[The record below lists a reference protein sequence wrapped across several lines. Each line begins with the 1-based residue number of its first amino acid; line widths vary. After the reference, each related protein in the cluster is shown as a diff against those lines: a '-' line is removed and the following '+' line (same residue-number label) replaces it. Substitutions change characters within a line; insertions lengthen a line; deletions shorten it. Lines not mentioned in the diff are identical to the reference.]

1 MESKKVP
8 ELSRST
14 SPFGTDDITP
24 SDSQSTIPQHIYN
37 DIGGETNQIV
47 PRPRKFIL
55 TKYTIYV
62 TNQRMYIVGS
72 NSRESVFRILEID
85 LTNQNN
91 LTIMEDNVYFTRN
104 EIMEV
109 LNGIEDSSDGG
120 LTKKLTAVGLLGFIK
135 FTKYYYLLVVTKRK
149 EVAVLG
155 SHEIYHIDETEL
167 IPVTNNIKA
176 PEKKSTEE
184 RYVQT
189 FLNIDLNKTFYFSYS
204 YDLTNTL
211 QTNMIRNKRQ
221 SLGMNGK
228 TELSIVFEFNERFM
242 WNVALLEPVFQSF
255 DKVYDWFQPIIHGFI
270 DQVKVSVFQIQI
282 YITLI
287 ARRSHRFAGARFFKR
302 GVNDDGDVANEVE
315 TEQIVC
321 DMLTSS
327 FHDPAAGYYNNSRYT
342 SFVQHRGS
350 IPLSWSQETAPNIRM
365 TKPPIE
371 LNVIDPFYSKSA
383 LHFNDLFHRYGT
395 PIQILNLIK
404 QREKTPR
411 ETKLLDAFNNCVEY
425 LNLFLPDDKKLDYVA
440 WDMSRAAKSRSQ
452 DVIKWLEKYSED
464 TLAKT
469 GFFHNGKTII
479 DTKLQQGVCRTNCV
493 DCLDRTNTAQF
504 VIGKRALGHQ
514 LHALGI
520 IEEKYLEYD
529 SDITNILTE
538 MFHDHGDTIALQ
550 YGGSH
555 LVNTLQ
561 TYRKINQWSSHSR
574 DIIESVKRF
583 YSNSFMDAQR
593 QEAINLFLGNYVFS
607 PEKPMLWELNTDYY
621 LHNRNKISEL
631 NGRISYTKWFN
642 KLYLE
647 DRQKKLKVLWESV
660 STNKFTLNLQ
670 ERGLITVKVDPYLGC
685 FENYWS
691 IKYGSRK
698 FVTLNELFE
707 FNMNS
712 TRQYSANLE
721 QKNIKKKM
729 NQNKN
734 KENKNNSNNFT
745 LMQLFNKKEGNMNNS
760 PRTRFNSF
768 GERLRG
774 NSPISV
780 FDPEN
785 EEENYFSPF
794 KSRKPHRELKFIY
807 STKGRDEVIEEDE
820 ANEEKM
826 VYQEF
831 VELLQ
836 PISDDTD
843 NYDNVDFKYKEI
855 YKELMI
861 SLLQL
866 QKIRKVHEIS
876 DQYFQETNDILGTI
890 SDNEEAKLPI
900 VKLNFND
907 EEYINNIDESNS
919 NSKDDNLRMGVF
931 QKRRNKSEGD
941 HDSNF
946 TDNYNNKIK
955 FKENKKIE
963 DKTYNESDSLKYL
976 ESKVDMDHKWQELN
990 KQFVLV
996 SPEIKNNTIEFY
1008 KASVDVSSKLPIFGL
1023 KEYVKENAY
1032 NNYYDSFN
1040 ESNYVFDSTSESE
1053 GDINYLKSN
1062 GVKINKENKIESLI
1076 KEYGKLADP
1085 LIDLR
1090 DLHTYVKQSRIMN
1103 HEFIKSNSQKRIDL
1117 FKSNFDDFYDDFKEF
1132 NKGRN
1137 ENEIIKG
1144 NMSRIENETLDS
1156 EHYYS
1161 FRLLSR
1167 KPSKYTLGGLNNN

>member
-1 MESKKVP
+1 MSG
-8 ELSRST
+8 SSQT
-14 SPFGTDDITP
+14 NSPPVEDEYTI
-24 SDSQSTIPQHIYN
+24 SDGLPQQLQN
-37 DIGGETNQIV
+37 EIGEANQIV

-85 LTNQNN
+85 LTNPNT

-109 LNGIEDSSDGG
+109 LNGIEDSSEGG

-135 FTKYYYLLVVTKRK
+135 FTKHYYLLVVTKRK

-167 IPVTNNIKA
+167 IPVTNNLKV
-176 PEKKSTEE
+176 PEKKSTEA
-184 RYVQT
+184 RLVQT

-204 YDLTNTL
+204 YDLTNSL

-221 SLGMNGK
+221 SLRMNGK

-242 WNVALLEPVFQSF
+242 WNCALLEPVFQSF

-270 DQVKVSVFQIQI
+270 DQVKMSVFQIQI

-321 DMLTSS
+321 DMLTSP
-327 FHDPAAGYYNNSRYT
+327 FHDPAAGFYNNPRYT

-371 LNVIDPFYSKSA
+371 LNVIDPFYTKAA
-383 LHFNDLFHRYGT
+383 LHFNNLFERYGS

-411 ETKLLDAFNNCVEY
+411 ETKLLDAFNSCVEY
-425 LNLFLPDDKKLDYVA
+425 LNQFLPENKKLDYVA
-440 WDMSRAAKSRSQ
+440 WDMSRAAKSRTQ
-452 DVIKWLEKYSED
+452 DVIKWLEKYSEE
-464 TLAKT
+464 TLTKT
-469 GFFHNGKTII
+469 GFFHNGKTIA
-479 DTKLQQGVCRTNCV
+479 DTQLQQGVCRTNCV

-520 IEEKYLEYD
+520 IKEKYLEYD
-529 SDITNILTE
+529 SDVTNILTE

-607 PEKPMLWELNTDYY
+607 SDKPMLWELNTDYY
-621 LHNRNKISEL
+621 LHNRKNVSEL
-631 NGRISYTKWFN
+631 NGSNSYTHWYN
-642 KLYLE
+642 DSYLI
-647 DRQKKLKVLWESV
+647 DRKENLLRSWES
-660 STNKFTLNLQ
+660 SISNKFMMRLQ
-670 ERGLITVKVDPYLGC
+670 EKGLLIVKIDPYMGC
-685 FENYWS
+685 FENYWN
-691 IKYGSRK
+691 IKYGSRN
-698 FVTLNELFE
+698 FVSLNELFE
-707 FNMNS
+707 FKMNS
-712 TRQYSANLE
+712 TRQFSANLE
-721 QKNIKKKM
+721 QKSLKKKIGPH
-729 NQNKN
+729 
-734 KENKNNSNNFT
+734 KNNDETSKQFN
-745 LMQLFNKKEGNMNNS
+745 LMQLFHKKEGS
-760 PRTRFNSF
+760 TSDSTRTRFNSF

-774 NSPISV
+774 NSAQRT

-807 STKGRDEVIEEDE
+807 SAQGDEDAIAEDE
-820 ANEEKM
+820 SGEETS
-826 VYQEF
+826 VYHDF
-831 VELLQ
+831 VKLIHPVVESEEESNNLKE
-836 PISDDTD
+836 
-843 NYDNVDFKYKEI
+843 KYKGLI
-855 YKELMI
+855 F

-866 QKIRKVHEIS
+866 QKVETAYDRFDKYFDETS
-876 DQYFQETNDILGTI
+876 DVLEKITE
-890 SDNEEAKLPI
+890 NEESVLPVI
-900 VKLNFND
+900 KINSD
-907 EEYINNIDESNS
+907 GEEY
-919 NSKDDNLRMGVF
+919 V
-931 QKRRNKSEGD
+931 
-941 HDSNF
+941 SNF
-946 TDNYNNKIK
+946 GESMHELN
-955 FKENKKIE
+955 E
-963 DKTYNESDSLKYL
+963 DSDEDSQQSKADMDLASIDQEGLSTSDDEYDMSSTNFL
-976 ESKVDMDHKWQELN
+976 ESKVNMNELLQDITKRYVLITPNVDKETSKFYEKSVAMTSEIPVLDMNEY
-990 KQFVLV
+990 V
-996 SPEIKNNTIEFY
+996 SDKKNNFESEEEFDSDEQFSLETQDR
-1008 KASVDVSSKLPIFGL
+1008 KNVKQNKINLL
-1023 KEYVKENAY
+1023 MKEYQ
-1032 NNYYDSFN
+1032 S
-1040 ESNYVFDSTSESE
+1040 
-1053 GDINYLKSN
+1053 
-1062 GVKINKENKIESLI
+1062 
-1076 KEYGKLADP
+1076 LADP
-1085 LIDLR
+1085 LIDLK
-1090 DLHTYVKQSRIMN
+1090 DLDTYVKQTRMMHHDFNDMRGPDVDILKFGENTKIRESKLDEEKR
-1103 HEFIKSNSQKRIDL
+1103 SQSGDL
-1117 FKSNFDDFYDDFKEF
+1117 DEED
-1132 NKGRN
+1132 
-1137 ENEIIKG
+1137 
-1144 NMSRIENETLDS
+1144 MSRIVNETSDWD
-1156 EHYYS
+1156 HYYS
-1161 FRLLSR
+1161 FRLLNK
-1167 KPSKYTLGGLNNN
+1167 KPSKFTLGGLHN

>member
-1 MESKKVP
+1 MESKHVP
-8 ELSRST
+8 ETSRST
-14 SPFGTDDITP
+14 SPLGPDDITP
-24 SDSQSTIPQHIYN
+24 SDSQSTIPQHVYN
-37 DIGGETNQIV
+37 DIGGEANQIV

-62 TNQRMYIVGS
+62 TNERMYIVGS

-109 LNGIEDSSDGG
+109 LNGIEESNEGG

-211 QTNMIRNKRQ
+211 QTNMIRNKKQ

-321 DMLTSS
+321 DLLTSP
-327 FHDPAAGYYNNSRYT
+327 FHDPAAGFYNNSRYT

-371 LNVIDPFYSKSA
+371 LNVIDPFYTKSA
-383 LHFNDLFHRYGT
+383 LHFNDLFQRYGT

-411 ETKLLDAFNNCVEY
+411 ESKLLDAFNNCVEY
-425 LNLFLPDDKKLDYVA
+425 LNQFLPDDKKLDYVA

-452 DVIKWLEKYSED
+452 DVIKWLEKYSEE
-464 TLAKT
+464 TLTRT
-469 GFFHNGKTII
+469 GFFHNGKTIV

-607 PEKPMLWELNTDYY
+607 PDKPMLWELNTDYY
-621 LHNRNKISEL
+621 LHNRSKISEL
-631 NGRISYTKWFN
+631 NGRVSYTRWFN
-642 KLYLE
+642 TLYLE

-660 STNKFTLNLQ
+660 CTDKFTMNLQ
-670 ERGLITVKVDPYLGC
+670 EKGLITVKVDPYLGC
-685 FENYWS
+685 FENYWN

-721 QKNIKKKM
+721 QRNVKRKM
-729 NQNKN
+729 NPNKN
-734 KENKNNSNNFT
+734 GENKSNSKNFAI
-745 LMQLFNKKEGNMNNS
+745 MQLFNKKEDNS
-760 PRTRFNSF
+760 SNSSRRRFNSF

-774 NSPISV
+774 NSPISA

-785 EEENYFSPF
+785 EEDNYFSPF
-794 KSRKPHRELKFIY
+794 KSRKPHRELRFIY
-807 STKGRDEVIEEDE
+807 STNGTEEVIEEDE
-820 ANEEKM
+820 ANEENS
-826 VYQEF
+826 VYQDF
-831 VELLQ
+831 VKLLQ
-836 PISDDTD
+836 PIPDDNDSYTD
-843 NYDNVDFKYKEI
+843 IDYKYKEI

-866 QKIRKVHEIS
+866 QKIRKFHEIS
-876 DQYFQETNDILGTI
+876 DQYFQETNDILGSI
-890 SDNEEAKLPI
+890 SENEEAKLPV
-900 VKLNFND
+900 VKLDLHD
-907 EEYINNIDESNS
+907 EEHIYSVDESMSNRCDNS
-919 NSKDDNLRMGVF
+919 GMAIFSNKRKNSETDNSKNI
-931 QKRRNKSEGD
+931 
-941 HDSNF
+941 
-946 TDNYNNKIK
+946 TDNYKNNIIY
-955 FKENKKIE
+955 KEDEEI
-963 DKTYNESDSLKYL
+963 DDTNESDSLKYL
-976 ESKVDMDHKWQELN
+976 ESKVDMNQQLQGLN
-990 KQFVLV
+990 EEFVLI
-996 SPEIKNNTIEFY
+996 SPELKKNTIEFY
-1008 KASVDVSSKLPIFGL
+1008 KSSVDVGSGLPILGL
-1023 KEYVKENAY
+1023 KEYVKENSY
-1032 NNYYDSFN
+1032 NNYYDDY
-1040 ESNYVFDSTSESE
+1040 NYNDYNSDLSSEFDE
-1053 GDINYLKSN
+1053 DIVYFKSKE
-1062 GVKINKENKIESLI
+1062 VKLNREKKIESLI
-1076 KEYGKLADP
+1076 KEYKKLADP

-1090 DLHTYVKQSRIMN
+1090 DLDTYVKQSRIMN
-1103 HEFIKSNSQKRIDL
+1103 HEFNKPNSQKAIDL
-1117 FKSNFDDFYDDFKEF
+1117 SKLNFDDFYDDLKEPNKIGNANNVFK
-1132 NKGRN
+1132 GD
-1137 ENEIIKG
+1137 
-1144 NMSRIENETLDS
+1144 MSRIENETLNS

-1161 FRLLSR
+1161 FRLLSK
-1167 KPSKYTLGGLNNN
+1167 KPSKYTLGGLNN